1 MQIFQLE
8 KLPYQH
14 RLGELH
20 LLSRVPTAAIVV
32 FLFVGCLTYGDPTY
46 GDTLQVPEIK
56 PAFANLTGRVVRE
69 NDRVLV
75 TKFTIEPGQSTGQQM
90 HSTDSLLVFVK
101 GGLLS
106 SNQSHRVTLWKDG
119 RVLWQGKSDQ
129 TTAGYTN
136 TGTLPIDVIRVAL
149 KPLPM
154 GVPSDANGIEEYHL
168 NYPNI
173 PGEDV
178 LENDSVVVQRFRL
191 EPGQWEGV
199 HAHRGNQL
207 WIFIKGGQWSSRT
220 KNTGP
225 SEPQSG
231 PDGTVGWMPAIDI
244 SQGHESGNVGT
255 AARDVVW
262 ITLRH

>member
-1 MQIFQLE
+1 M
-8 KLPYQH
+8 
-14 RLGELH
+14 
-20 LLSRVPTAAIVV
+20 PTAALAA
-32 FLFVGCLTYGDPTY
+32 FLFIGCFAHGDRTQ
-46 GDTLQVPEIK
+46 GDAMQAPANE
-56 PAFANLTGRVVRE
+56 PAFANLTGHVTLE
-69 NDRVLV
+69 NDRVLAAM
-75 TKFTIEPGQSTGQQM
+75 FTLEPGASTGPET
-90 HSTDSLLVFVK
+90 HGTDSLLVFVK

-119 RVLWQGKSDQ
+119 RVLWQNRSDLP
-129 TTAGYTN
+129 TAGYTN
-136 TGTLPIDVIRVAL
+136 AGPTPIELVRVAL
-149 KPLPM
+149 KPLANRI
-154 GVPSDANGIEEYHL
+154 PSDAIESQEYHL

-173 PGEDV
+173 PGEDI

-220 KNTGP
+220 KDTAP
-225 SEPQSG
+225 SKPQSG

-255 AARDVVW
+255 NARDVVW
-262 ITLRH
+262 ITLKH